1 MYVNVSYVFSNLRE
15 IGELGVLN
23 LREIGELG
31 VLNLRE
37 IGDLGVLNLR
47 ENEKSII
54 FAQETACVIM
64 ENRVFKRKIYERI
77 RQWKQESNGES
88 ALMIQGAR
96 RIGKSTIVEEFARNE
111 YSSYLIIDFNKASS
125 VVKSLFD
132 DLMDLD
138 FIFLQLQTIY
148 NVVLE
153 ERKSVIIFDE
163 VQKCPNARQAIKYLV
178 QDGRYDYIETGSL
191 ISIKQNTKGITIPS
205 EEEQIEMYPMDF
217 EEFRWA
223 LGDAASIPM
232 IRTFYE
238 KRMALGAAH
247 RTKQRDLRLYMLV
260 GGMPQAVNEY
270 VKTNNLA
277 KVDAVKRR
285 IIKLYSDD
293 FLKIDPTGKLSKLF
307 MSIPSQLSKKSTRFY
322 TNAVV
327 GELEVNT
334 EAEMLINLEDSK
346 AVLVSYHSD
355 DPNVGLSLTQDISK
369 YKLFVADTGLFVTM
383 AFWDKDFTEN
393 VIYQKL
399 LADKLEANLGYIYE
413 NLVAQMLTAA
423 GNKLFYYTFEK
434 DEKHSYEIDF
444 LLSRGNKIC
453 PIEVKSSGYK
463 THASLDAFRLKY
475 SARIKNSYLLYIKDL
490 QKGDNELM
498 YLPFYMTGM
507 I

>member
-1 MYVNVSYVFSNLRE
+1 MVFR
-15 IGELGVLN
+15 
-23 LREIGELG
+23 
-31 VLNLRE
+31 
-37 IGDLGVLNLR
+37 
-47 ENEKSII
+47 
-54 FAQETACVIM
+54 
-64 ENRVFKRKIYERI
+64 RKIYDRI
-77 RQWKQESNGES
+77 LQWKKESNGSS

-96 RIGKSTIVEEFARNE
+96 RIGKSTIVEEFAKNE
-111 YSSYLIIDFNKASS
+111 YDSYIIVDFNKVSS

-163 VQKCPNARQAIKYLV
+163 VQQCPKARQAIKYLV

-205 EEEQIEMYPMDF
+205 EEEHIDMYPMDF
-217 EEFRWA
+217 EEFCWA
-223 LGDAASIPM
+223 LGDEVSIPL
-232 IRTFYE
+232 IRQFYD
-238 KRMALGAAH
+238 KRKPLGAAH
-247 RTKQRDLRLYMLV
+247 RSKQRDLRLYMLV

-270 VKTNNLA
+270 IDTNNLA

-293 FLKIDPTGKLSKLF
+293 FLKIDSTGKLSKLF

-322 TNAVV
+322 INSVV
-327 GELEVNT
+327 GDSGNSAK
-334 EAEMLINLEDSK
+334 AEMLINLEDSK
-346 AVLVSYHSD
+346 VVLASYQTD
-355 DPNVGLSLTQDISK
+355 DPNIGMSFTQDVSK
-369 YKLFVADTGLFVTM
+369 YKLFVSDTGLFVTM
-383 AFWDKDFTEN
+383 VFWDKDFTEN

-399 LADKLEANLGYIYE
+399 LSDKLEANLGYVYK
-413 NLVAQMLTAA
+413 NLVAQMLTAS
-423 GNKLFYYTFEK
+423 GNKLFYYTFDK

-463 THASLDAFRLKY
+463 THASLDAFRAKY
-475 SARIKNSYLLYIKDL
+475 SSRILNSYLLYTKDL
-490 QKGDNELM
+490 MIGDKELIF
-498 YLPFYMTGM
+498 LPFYMTGM

>member
-1 MYVNVSYVFSNLRE
+1 M
-15 IGELGVLN
+15 
-23 LREIGELG
+23 
-31 VLNLRE
+31 
-37 IGDLGVLNLR
+37 
-47 ENEKSII
+47 EKN
-54 FAQETACVIM
+54 T
-64 ENRVFKRKIYERI
+64 FKRKIYDRI
-77 RQWKQESNGES
+77 LRWKQESNGTS
-88 ALMIQGAR
+88 ALMVQGAR
-96 RIGKSTIVEEFARNE
+96 RIGKSTIVEEFAKNE
-111 YSSYLIIDFNKASS
+111 YSSYLIIDFNKASNM
-125 VVKSLFD
+125 VKSLFD

-153 ERKSVIIFDE
+153 NRKSVIIFDE

-205 EEEQIEMYPMDF
+205 EEERVDMYPMDF

-223 LGDAASIPM
+223 LGDHVSIPL
-232 IRTFYE
+232 IKTFYE
-238 KRMALGAAH
+238 KRKPLGAAH
-247 RTKQRDLRLYMLV
+247 RSKQRDLRLYMLV

-270 VKTNNLA
+270 IQTNNLA

-285 IIKLYSDD
+285 IIQLYSDD
-293 FLKIDPTGKLSKLF
+293 FLKIDSTGRLSKLF
-307 MSIPSQLSKKSTRFY
+307 MAIPSQLSKKASRFY
-322 TNAVV
+322 TNTVV
-327 GELEVNT
+327 GEMESKKEEELLV
-334 EAEMLINLEDSK
+334 NLEDSK

-355 DPNVGLSLTQDISK
+355 DPNVGMSLTKDISK

-383 AFWDKDFTEN
+383 VFWDKDFAEN

-399 LADKLEANLGYIYE
+399 LADKLEANLGYVYE

-423 GNKLFYYTFEK
+423 GNNLFYYTFEK

-463 THASLDAFRLKY
+463 THASLDAFRMKY

-490 QKGDNELM
+490 QIGGGELL